1 MTFLRCVL
9 FSCWKSEGKI
19 HIDIKL
25 ENLGLWSFSMIIVLP
40 VKLKKKFFSVFL
52 LAKMSDKSD
61 LSEVEKFDK

>member
-1 MTFLRCVL
+1 
-9 FSCWKSEGKI
+9 
-19 HIDIKL
+19 
-25 ENLGLWSFSMIIVLP
+25 MIIVLP